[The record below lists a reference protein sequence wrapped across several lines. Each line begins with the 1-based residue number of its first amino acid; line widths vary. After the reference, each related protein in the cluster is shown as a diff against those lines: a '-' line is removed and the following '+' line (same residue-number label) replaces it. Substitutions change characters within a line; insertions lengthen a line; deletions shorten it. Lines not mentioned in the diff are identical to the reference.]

1 MTRPAQLVCHAH
13 PPAGHAVPLKFGL
26 FPQNEQVRVV
36 TRSFFS
42 ILREGDESP
51 HGIAATFCKIAYI
64 ISLFGDSENPQ
75 SCGLSREYSRKTSNL
90 RNIQHNIAVS
100 MCFSSDKKQTSAH
113 PRAPSRMCFRP
124 LSNPR
129 YSGSCS
135 LSPRNFGWRRITT
148 SINAA
153 TFASCS
159 RRRVMM
165 ELMPRTS
172 SAA

>member
-75 SCGLSREYSRKTSNL
+75 SFGSGNGYSRKTTSL
-90 RNIQHNIAVS
+90 RNVPHDMIGS
-100 MCFSSDKKQTSAH
+100 MCFQLHKRQSRAH
-113 PRAPSRMCFRP
+113 PCDI
-124 LSNPR
+124 LNE
-129 YSGSCS
+129 
-135 LSPRNFGWRRITT
+135 LSPPI
-148 SINAA
+148 
-153 TFASCS
+153 
-159 RRRVMM
+159 
-165 ELMPRTS
+165 
-172 SAA
+172 